1 MKKIFALL
9 MLLCITLGAD
19 AQLLWK
25 ISGNGLDKPSY
36 IFGTHHVAPLSMKDS
51 IAGMPEAMEGTSQ
64 VYGELVMEDMM
75 KPEMLMKMQQAMMLP
90 GDTTLKSLF
99 TPAQY
104 DSIASVVK
112 ENIGM
117 EIAMFDKVKP
127 AALNAQLAVVLSV
140 KAVKGYNPQEQLDTW
155 FQTQARQAG
164 KKVGGLES
172 TESQINVLYNSQ
184 SLKRQAQQLYCSAT
198 HIGYGIDMTRRL
210 AEAYLDQN
218 LDKLLEITEEKMGNA
233 CDSTPEEEEALIYG
247 RNADWAKRMPGIMK
261 QAPTLFVVGAV
272 DLLLM
277 LFAFYAFPPNI
288 SITSANEFNKI
299 LHNTTNITINLENDI
314 DLKNIDEGD
323 FTAWILSFNSAN
335 TTGDTTTYDYTYEI
349 RLGIAKTAEGYKI
362 AELNG
367 INWSEED
374 YNNITASDK
383 IVQDE
388 DGILNVS
395 FVVSYADN
403 TLNYTFQ
410 VNDASIENTA
420 SETGAIVGFRS
431 LWNAVTNTDDVVLLN
446 LQKAYKNLKK
456 T

>member
-36 IFGTHHVAPLSMKDS
+36 LFGTHHVAPLSMKDS
-51 IAGMPEAMEGTSQ
+51 IAGMPEALKGTSQ

-99 TPAQY
+99 TQAQY

-140 KAVKGYNPQEQLDTW
+140 KAVKGYNPQEQLDMW

-172 TESQINVLYNSQ
+172 VESQINVLYNSQ

-198 HIGYGIDMTRRL
+198 HIDYGIDMTRRL

-247 RNADWAKRMPGIMK
+247 RNANWAKQMPGIMK
-261 QAPTLFVVGAV
+261 QAPTLFVVGAGHLPGERGV
-272 DLLLM
+272 LKLL
-277 LFAFYAFPPNI
+277 
-288 SITSANEFNKI
+288 EKQ
-299 LHNTTNITINLENDI
+299 
-314 DLKNIDEGD
+314 G
-323 FTAWILSFNSAN
+323 
-335 TTGDTTTYDYTYEI
+335 YTVE
-349 RLGIAKTAEGYKI
+349 AM
-362 AELNG
+362 N
-367 INWSEED
+367 
-374 YNNITASDK
+374 
-383 IVQDE
+383 
-388 DGILNVS
+388 
-395 FVVSYADN
+395 
-403 TLNYTFQ
+403 
-410 VNDASIENTA
+410 
-420 SETGAIVGFRS
+420 
-431 LWNAVTNTDDVVLLN
+431 
-446 LQKAYKNLKK
+446 
-456 T
+456 